1 MLFIHGF
8 LSSSS
13 FWLETIFPEAA
24 AKSKFR
30 MFAVDLLGFGR
41 SPKPAN
47 CLYRVKDHI
56 KMIERSVIEP
66 FRLNSFHL
74 VAHSMGCIIALA
86 LAAKY
91 PTCVESITLVA
102 PVSINSFVPMVS
114 QIKVML
120 FVVNLLSNFCS
131 PLRYL
136 CAAIFSFR
144 RCESKLQYSEQTC

>member
-1 MLFIHGF
+1 MTESRNEIDSSENVLFIHGF

-24 AKSKFR
+24 AKSNFR

-56 KMIERSVIEP
+56 EMIERSVVEP

-114 QIKVML
+114 QIQVML
-120 FVVNLLSNFCS
+120 FVMNLLS
-131 PLRYL
+131 
-136 CAAIFSFR
+136 
-144 RCESKLQYSEQTC
+144 